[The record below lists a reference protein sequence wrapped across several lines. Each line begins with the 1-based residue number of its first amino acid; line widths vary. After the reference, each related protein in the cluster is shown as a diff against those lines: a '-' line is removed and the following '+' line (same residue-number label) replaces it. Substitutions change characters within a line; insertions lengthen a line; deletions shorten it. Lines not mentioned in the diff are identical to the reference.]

1 VPTSRAGEVRAEAPG
16 LTQIDFTITATQP
29 GPPPRLRFRLREIPD
44 GPARVDV
51 HLTPLLPGRA
61 GYVTVRFPAQPP
73 APRGA
78 YEFSL
83 QREDAPGL
91 PGFQVW
97 GSDHD
102 A

>member
-1 VPTSRAGEVRAEAPG
+1 VPTSPAGEVRAEAPG

-29 GPPPRLRFRLREIPD
+29 GPPPRLGFRLREIRD

-51 HLTPLLPGRA
+51 PLTPLLPGRA
-61 GYVTVRFPAQPP
+61 GYVTVRFPPQPP
-73 APRGA
+73 VPRGA